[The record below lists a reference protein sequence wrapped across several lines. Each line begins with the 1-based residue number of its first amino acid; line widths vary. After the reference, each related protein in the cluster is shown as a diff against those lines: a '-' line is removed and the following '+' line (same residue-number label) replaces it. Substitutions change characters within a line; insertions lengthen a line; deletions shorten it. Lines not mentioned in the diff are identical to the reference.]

1 MGKYQDELRL
11 DIQSGQKAHRDISNR
26 ALQEFETTGG
36 FKRAPSL
43 RDLSQGIRDNPTGF
57 LPTGQRSNIAMMDY
71 QGTPGQMYVNTPDV
85 KPGTQWGTN
94 LYPQRALVAAPPPI
108 DTDLPEDTD
117 QEEPLSEQ
125 LIAINDKMKGQG
137 LPEFK
142 TMQDFYDFVSDQME
156 GGPPILPPYMLAN
169 EGGLASLP
177 VYMAK
182 GGEGFANLGSH
193 ISSNMPNF
201 RSGQGGLQFEGKGKD
216 DLGQSGSDVG
226 YNTVGT
232 EEYESRQRP
241 VATYNTRKKARQER
255 RANRRQQR
263 ANNREAAAAAKAYGK
278 SHSEPS
284 ILDKIIKARNFFP
297 EQKAKA
303 TEAIVGKIPGIS
315 DTMEKNINT
324 AISLIPGYG
333 DPGRVVFQGAKDF
346 FRGKRP
352 LRNFLSERFGKGDG
366 MNEGGIVGL
375 HGFSNGGMSDLAML
389 SKEELIQMIM
399 KGESRINPGQQF
411 GQDLRG
417 IGEGLGKLFGMGGGG
432 GSMSSAIGSSP
443 LEGFSPDAGTLALAA
458 DGGIMSLADGGYPR
472 MNGQI
477 SGPGTERSDDIP
489 AMLSD
494 GEFVVNAKA
503 VRGIG
508 NINGANGDK
517 EDQRREGAR
526 MMYAL
531 QQAGEE
537 AARRT

>member
-26 ALQEFETTGG
+26 ALQEVEATGG

-57 LPTGQRSNIAMMDY
+57 LPTGQRSNIGMMNY
-71 QGTPGQMYVNTPDV
+71 QGTPGAMYVNTPDV

-94 LYPQRALVAAPPPI
+94 LYPPAPVAAPPPI
-108 DTDLPEDTD
+108 DTAPPEDTD

-142 TMQDFYDFVSDQME
+142 TMQDFYDFVSDQTE

-177 VYMAK
+177 QGFRNGNSVDVRNQK
-182 GGEGFANLGSH
+182 PEDFLFKRGLLGGIGRPG
-193 ISSNMPNF
+193 
-201 RSGQGGLQFEGKGKD
+201 
-216 DLGQSGSDVG
+216 
-226 YNTVGT
+226 
-232 EEYESRQRP
+232 RQLRR
-241 VATYNTRKKARQER
+241 AER
-255 RANRRQQR
+255 RASRAARRGEGPSSGGQGSGSGEGPSSGGQGSGSGGWYLGKNLGR
-263 ANNREAAAAAKAYGK
+263 ADPNAGRSGSGEAGKEGWRFGDNFKKLINLFPDAKQAA
-278 SHSEPS
+278 
-284 ILDKIIKARNFFP
+284 LD
-297 EQKAKA
+297 
-303 TEAIVGKIPGIS
+303 T
-315 DTMEKNINT
+315 
-324 AISLIPGYG
+324 LIPNESNNPAVEQIKRYVPYAGTPFRSAFQDLRSLFRRSRG
-333 DPGRVVFQGAKDF
+333 LGGPSGKVIGRESPAIDF
-346 FRGKRP
+346 GRYA
-352 LRNFLSERFGKGDG
+352 D
-366 MNEGGIVGL
+366 GGIAAL
-375 HGFSNGGMSDLAML
+375 PTFSNGGMSDLAML

-432 GSMSSAIGSSP
+432 GSMSSAIGSDP
-443 LEGFSPDAGTLALAA
+443 LEGFSPDAGMLALAA